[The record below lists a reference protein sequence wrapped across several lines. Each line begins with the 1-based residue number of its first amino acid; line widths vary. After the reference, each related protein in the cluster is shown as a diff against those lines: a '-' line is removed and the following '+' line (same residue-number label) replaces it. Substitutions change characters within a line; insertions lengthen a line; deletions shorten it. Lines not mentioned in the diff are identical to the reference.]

1 MKQIIKDVLD
11 DMSNSQVN
19 LGSSAARKMVSTLIS
34 TALESKGC
42 YTEYDD
48 SEIEEQNAR
57 ETWVCSICGKNTADV
72 DYDYLGSGTNH
83 LGCEMKNWD
92 EIKDH
97 VNEKDDSD
105 SYTGPEPVQTLDDGG
120 GITYREKNWLQK
132 KHENK
137 VFGGDTGID
146 ADFGHDLGGSYELED
161 IPEGLKRAKELS
173 REAIKEELQRQAYM
187 EMTSDGLPVG
197 GDAQAVLESHKL
209 AEEIVEAQ
217 EGTWIYESPDGGK
230 TVFRRPFSD
239 YDPKN
244 KEEIDWETK
253 EPTGR
258 KFTEYNN
265 GNWRSE
271 DNE

>member
-42 YTEYDD
+42 YTEYGDD
-48 SEIEEQNAR
+48 EIEEQKAR
-57 ETWVCSICGKNTADV
+57 DSWVCSICGENTADV

-97 VNEKDDSD
+97 INENDDSD
-105 SYTGPEPVQTLDDGG
+105 SDTGPETRVVDDAGVDIKTGKYTGPSQTLDDGG

-137 VFGGDTGID
+137 VFGGDTGTD
-146 ADFGHDLGGSYELED
+146 ADFGHDLGGPYEIKKED
-161 IPEGLKRAKELS
+161 
-173 REAIKEELQRQAYM
+173 LQKQLYT
-187 EMTSDGLPVG
+187 EMTADGLPAG
-197 GDAQAVLESHKL
+197 GDTQAVLESHKL

-217 EGTWIYESPDGGK
+217 EGKWIYESPDGGK
-230 TVFRRPFSD
+230 TVFRRPFAD

-258 KFTEYNN
+258 KFTEYN
-265 GNWRSE
+265 GGKW
-271 DNE
+271 NE